1 MKRCVLIS
9 ALFVTGMLCSSSGAF
24 DFPVVQGW
32 ERSPET
38 ERYLPDNLYEY
49 IDGAAEAYLSFG
61 FKELE
66 TAEYIAGKSSVL
78 VEVYRHATPEDAFG
92 IYARERPREGPFESV
107 GYQGYR
113 SGEIFCLVASDY
125 YIKILGN
132 RLGGNEPVILENF
145 ARKIADQIPDADA
158 APRLLQVFPRD
169 SLIRNSEAYTAQ
181 DFLGYAFL
189 KNVFTADY
197 PGFRL
202 FVISAGSPAGVHEIL
217 AAYTEK
223 LDARTP
229 YTAGG
234 ATEFSDPHHGRIL
247 FCWDGDF
254 IWGAFEIDRGPVKSY
269 VERLGDRIR
278 SGKF

>member
-9 ALFVTGMLCSSSGAF
+9 ALFVTGTLCSSSGAF

-38 ERYLPDNLYEY
+38 ERYLPNNLYEY

-158 APRLLQVFPRD
+158 TPRLLQVFPTD

-189 KNVFTADY
+189 KNIFTADY

-202 FVISAGSPAGVHEIL
+202 FVIDAGSPAGVQEML
-217 AAYTEK
+217 TAYAEKINAPIPSGDSGTTE
-223 LDARTP
+223 
-229 YTAGG
+229 YT
-234 ATEFSDPHHGRIL
+234 DPHHGRIL
-247 FCWDGDF
+247 FCWGEKF
-254 IWGAFEIDRGPVKSY
+254 MWGAFEINHGAVKEY
-269 VERLGDRIR
+269 ADRLGKRIR
-278 SGKF
+278 SGEF